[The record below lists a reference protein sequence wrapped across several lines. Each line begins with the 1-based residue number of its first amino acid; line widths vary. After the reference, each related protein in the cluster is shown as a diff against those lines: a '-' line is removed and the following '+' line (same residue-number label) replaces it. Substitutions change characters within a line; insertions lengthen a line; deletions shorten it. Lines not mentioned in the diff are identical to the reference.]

1 MKKAV
6 SILAMTLC
14 IVFLFSSC
22 QSAEKKYNAGVEAMN
37 AKNWDEAISCF
48 SDLKY
53 EDSENLLATCKKE
66 KGMNEKADYK
76 FINDLSKAV
85 MKRHDLSMQNKDI
98 EICIDYELNALSKYK
113 DEDFY
118 DKDLKALAVKYI
130 NGVQLQK
137 NALSEVEGGQ
147 QIKHYQGFAE
157 RLTALKSLTD
167 KYGLLKDNEDYIA
180 TYYNYADKAVEN
192 YEAIKAIEKDLDQLK
207 NVDSDYVDDFTQR
220 FVLKN
225 HTKYSYDLSMS
236 FTFYN
241 SQKIA
246 IDQYSTIYENIEPNQ
261 TRYLDFYWPSDA
273 VSFNWASEEYLR

>member
-22 QSAEKKYNAGVEAMN
+22 QSAEKKYNDGVEAMN

-66 KGMNEKADYK
+66 KGMNEKADYR

-137 NALSEVEGGQ
+137 DALSEVEGGQ

-157 RLTALKSLTD
+157 RLTALKSITD

-180 TYYNYADKAVEN
+180 TYYNYADKAVEK

-207 NVDSDYVDDFTQR
+207 NVDSDYVNDFTQR